1 MSDLVADATWAFT
14 FRIVVALLVGALAA
28 YAYFGAHKRGLGL
41 LLALASLG
49 AFGWHVYANR
59 LDREARLTVEGDA
72 DAMSVERLTSALRCC
87 ATPEKVTPLE
97 PFAAQQ
103 CLGHMERARVDHC
116 RDDASCTS
124 AARACEKQRGLLDER
139 VRSPSS
145 LGR

>member
-1 MSDLVADATWAFT
+1 MSELVADATWAFT
-14 FRIVVALLVGALAA
+14 FRTVVALLVGGLAA

-41 LLALASLG
+41 LLGATSLG
-49 AFGWHVYANR
+49 AFGWHVYTNK
-59 LDREARLTVEGDA
+59 LDREARLAVEGDA
-72 DAMSVERLTSALRCC
+72 DAMSAERLTAALRCC

-103 CLGHMERARVDHC
+103 CLGHMDRARIGHC
-116 RDDASCTS
+116 RDDATCAA
-124 AARACEKQRGLLDER
+124 AARACEGQRGLLDER